1 MTTTFRSYR
10 DLEVWQ
16 KAMTVA
22 KEVYAA
28 TAGFPDHE
36 RFALV
41 IQMRRAAVS
50 IASNIAEG
58 HARGATG
65 EFQRFILI
73 AMGSVAELETQ
84 LLLSTSLGFLL
95 QASADAVLRELDS
108 VGKMLRALHR
118 SLRRQKSIA
127 EGGQADV

>member
-1 MTTTFRSYR
+1 MAIAFRSYR
-10 DLEVWQ
+10 DLDVWQ

-36 RFALV
+36 RFGLV
-41 IQMRRAAVS
+41 NQMRRAAVS

-58 HARGATG
+58 HARGSTG

-84 LLLSTSLGFLL
+84 LLLSTSLGFLM
-95 QASADAVLRELDS
+95 QPSADAVLRELDS

-118 SLRRQKSIA
+118 SLSKQKSVT
-127 EGGQADV
+127 EGRQADV